1 MHAVLPEAEE
11 INMANDLPAVVMMGG
26 LLLLRPCVK
35 AVSAFGTA
43 DAFLPTASVKP
54 QQSFAMGA
62 FEIFMDYRPNARARS
77 FAKQKSGNVLFIN
90 DQYELACFFVSG
102 SSPSASN

>member
-11 INMANDLPAVVMMGG
+11 INMANGLPAVVMMGG
-26 LLLLRPCVK
+26 LLLLRPYVK

-43 DAFLPTASVKP
+43 DAFLAAAPVQP

-62 FEIFMDYRPNARARS
+62 FEIFILSHPADAIAELPDPVSCVLIPGCEFFVFKRA
-77 FAKQKSGNVLFIN
+77 FGLVLF
-90 DQYELACFFVSG
+90 
-102 SSPSASN
+102 